1 MALILHTVPR
11 KHRNLILP
19 EKKIKSTADAM
30 AILSQRYWKEIA
42 AGRVVAKQIALEK
55 GTVTTREM
63 VNAMIAEGMLVA
75 GYHPEHW
82 VSVVFRDRKTWEW
95 TGQVAAGTTTNTQGG
110 KRWSKV
116 WKLRG
121 T

>member
-1 MALILHTVPR
+1 MALIFTVPR

-19 EKKIKSTADAM
+19 DKKIQSTHEAM
-30 AILSQRYWKEIA
+30 AILSQKYWKEIA
-42 AGRVVAKQIALEK
+42 AGRVIAKDIALK
-55 GTVTTREM
+55 QGTVTTREM
-63 VNAMIAEGMLVA
+63 VDAMIAKGYLVA
-75 GYHPEHW
+75 GSRPEHW
-82 VSVVFRDRKTWEW
+82 VSVVFRDRKTWVW

-116 WKLRG
+116 WKLRE